1 MVYLSEEG
9 FSMWADGRT
18 RATTCIS
25 NGSDMSGTNHNNTM
39 AVSFLPE
46 LNRAEVI
53 VFGSHHSRL
62 TALPA
67 FRLGGALARVRPL

>member
-1 MVYLSEEG
+1 
-9 FSMWADGRT
+9 
-18 RATTCIS
+18 
-25 NGSDMSGTNHNNTM
+25 MSGTNHINIM
-39 AVSFLPE
+39 AVSLLPE

-67 FRLGGALARVRPL
+67 FRLGGALARVRSL

>member
-1 MVYLSEEG
+1 MPGIVQLSDDNG
-9 FSMWADGRT
+9 IG
-18 RATTCIS
+18 
-25 NGSDMSGTNHNNTM
+25 NGSGMGGTNHNNIM
-39 AVSFLPE
+39 AVSFPPE

-67 FRLGGALARVRPL
+67 FRLGGALARVRSL